1 MEFRLK
7 IKDCNVMLNKMKK
20 IIIYNFIALLITTVM
35 MFNGCDSPAPTEL
48 VQDNNSGQNP
58 IQVQVITKDTSDSF
72 YNNGFDTTG
81 VSVSDTSYASV
92 IYVSGTKITYNSL
105 TEKISF
111 AQALFFDRSS
121 PVREQNGRL
130 IGYHTLLPG
139 DILFNNHSARLAP
152 YRISYNYMGNHLDT
166 LLGSR
171 YILSSRM
178 LSFLHQFD
186 FNFNSNV
193 NFQIVTAMGKSVSF
207 DIPTPAEVVG
217 KVKLT
222 GKRENNTLAAELDWN
237 PAYSQKIEIIL
248 GVVPKNQK
256 SPVPIFKIMA
266 NDSGKL
272 MIPTKLL
279 NSIPSNKYDKIVFT
293 FVRIL
298 AASKSIN
305 GNDILVSSQSIHSI
319 ILDIP

>member
-1 MEFRLK
+1 
-7 IKDCNVMLNKMKK
+7 MLSKMKN
-20 IIIYNFIALLITTVM
+20 IIIYNFLALLIITVTM
-35 MFNGCDSPAPTEL
+35 LIGCDSPAPTEL
-48 VQDNNSGQNP
+48 VQDNNSAQNP

-81 VSVSDTSYASV
+81 VSVSDTGYSSV
-92 IYVSGTKITYNSL
+92 IYVSGTKVTYHSL

-111 AQALFFDRSS
+111 AQALFFDRNN
-121 PVREQNGRL
+121 PVRGQNGRL

-139 DILFNNHSARLAP
+139 EILFDDHPARLAP
-152 YRISYNYMGNHLDT
+152 YRIGYYYMGNHIDT

-178 LSFLHQFD
+178 FSPMHQFD
-186 FNFNSNV
+186 FYFNSIV
-193 NFQIVTAMGKSVSF
+193 NFQIVTASGKSISF
-207 DIPTPAEVVG
+207 DIPTPAEVIG

-222 GKRENNTLAAELDWN
+222 GKRQNNTLAAELDWN
-237 PAYSQKIEIIL
+237 STYQKHIEVIL

-256 SPVPIFKIMA
+256 NPVPLFKIMA

-272 MIPTKLL
+272 IIPTKLL

-298 AASKSIN
+298 AASKFIN
-305 GNDILVSSQSIHSI
+305 GNNILVSSQSIHSI